1 MEKKKLKRLLRQHQ
15 LDSFQ
20 TFSKMPISIN
30 GPELDSDN
38 KSSIDFRNL
47 SRNSPETQEQQSLN
61 SSERLEEQIM
71 TTMLLKERSR
81 PEKKVKEKKSQLI
94 SRPRE
99 VESTK

>member
-1 MEKKKLKRLLRQHQ
+1 
-15 LDSFQ
+15 
-20 TFSKMPISIN
+20 MPISIN